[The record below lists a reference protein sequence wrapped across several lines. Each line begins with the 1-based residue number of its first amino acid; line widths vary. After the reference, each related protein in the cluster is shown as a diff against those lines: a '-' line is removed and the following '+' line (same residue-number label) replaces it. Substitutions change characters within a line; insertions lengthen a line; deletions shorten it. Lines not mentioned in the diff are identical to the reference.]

1 MRQRFSAL
9 SAGSCFSNVYT
20 SRAMHKFEE
29 DLQMK
34 LKSRIFTFVLVAV
47 VLFAAMGATVQGVLK
62 DVKLG
67 LDLQGGFEVLYKV
80 DTLVEG
86 QDITKDIMTDTTT
99 ALSNRINQFGV
110 SEPSIQVEGEDR
122 IRVQLAGIDDQSSAR
137 ELLSS
142 TANLTFRDVND
153 NILLDGTDLKE
164 GGAAAS
170 FDQQNSPIVTLTLKD
185 AAKFAEVTKKVSQMG
200 AGQNLL
206 VVWLDFEEG
215 VDSYAAEAVKEKPK
229 FVSAAAVSQV
239 LNTTDVMISGNFT
252 VQETKDIASVLNAGA
267 LPVKLTEIYSTSVG
281 AQFGEQ
287 ALNSTV
293 FASVVGVIIIFI
305 FMLLY
310 YRLPG
315 FVSIITLT
323 VFTFLVLIVFNA
335 INAVL
340 TLPGIAALVLGI
352 GMAVDANILTAERIR
367 EELRVGKTAKE
378 AYQHG
383 SKESLTAIIDAQLTT
398 LLAAVV
404 LFWFGTSSVK
414 GFATT
419 LMISIVLSF
428 VTAVWLSRIL
438 VGLLVNS
445 GYFNSP
451 FFYGVSKSKVHDA
464 SEGVATLDLSTKF
477 DRFDFVK
484 NRKKFYSLSICI
496 LIVGAVIIGIFK
508 LNLGID
514 FSSGTRV
521 EILADDKITQEE
533 VTDYVEE
540 IGFPAEKI
548 VISGEEQNTAV
559 ITYGEDLTQQEIL
572 DYKAAVLKDY
582 GHEPSVSTVSPTVG
596 EELVKNAIKALAI
609 AAIGIIIYVA
619 IRFEWRM
626 GVGAIA
632 SLVHDVFFM
641 VAIFSVL
648 RLEVDITFIAAIL
661 TIVGYS
667 INDTI
672 VTFDRIR
679 ENVDRKGK
687 ITTKE
692 ELAEI
697 VNKSLRQTMGRSVNT
712 VLTVII
718 VVVALLLFGAPAIQ
732 NFSIALLIGLI
743 TGMYSSICIA
753 AQIWYTLKVREMK
766 KKGTAVER
774 KEKKQWGS
782 DEPVV

>member
-1 MRQRFSAL
+1 M
-9 SAGSCFSNVYT
+9 
-20 SRAMHKFEE
+20 KF
-29 DLQMK
+29 K
-34 LKSRIFTFVLVAV
+34 GRIFTFVLIVV
-47 VLFAAMGATVQGVLK
+47 VLFAAMGATVRGVLD

-67 LDLQGGFEVLYKV
+67 LDLQGGFEVLYE
-80 DTLVEG
+80 VEPLDG
-86 QDITKDIMTDTTT
+86 GKKITQDVLTDTTT

-110 SEPSIQVEGEDR
+110 SEPTIQVEGDNR

-170 FDQQNSPIVTLTLKD
+170 FDQQNRPIVTLTLKS
-185 AAKFAEVTKKVSQMG
+185 ASKFADVTKKVSQMG

-215 VDSYAAEAVKEKPK
+215 VDSYAKESKKAEPK
-229 FVSAAAVSQV
+229 YISAAGVDQV

-252 VQETKDIASVLNAGA
+252 VQETKDFASVLNAGA

-293 FASVVGVIIIFI
+293 FASIVGVVIIFI
-305 FMLLY
+305 FMLFY

-315 FVSIITLT
+315 FISIITLT
-323 VFTFLVLIVFNA
+323 VFTFLVLVVFNA

-367 EELRVGKTAKE
+367 EELRIGMSAKE

-383 SKESLTAIIDAQLTT
+383 SKQSLSAIVDAQLTT
-398 LLAAVV
+398 LLAAAV
-404 LFWFGTSSVK
+404 LFFFGTSSVK

-438 VGLLVNS
+438 LGLMINS

-451 FFYGVSKSKVHDA
+451 FFYGVRKSKIHAA
-464 SEGVATLDLSTKF
+464 SEGVETLNLSTNF
-477 DRFDFVK
+477 DRLDFVK
-484 NRKKFYSLSICI
+484 NRRKFYSLSIII
-496 LIVGAVIIGIFK
+496 LIVGAIILGVFK

-514 FSSGTRV
+514 FANGTRV
-521 EILADDKITQEE
+521 EILADEKITQDE
-533 VTDYVEE
+533 VTDYVEG
-540 IGFPAEKI
+540 IGFPAEKV
-548 VISGEEQNTAV
+548 VISGDEENTAV
-559 ITYGEDLTQQEIL
+559 LTYDEDLSQQDIL

-582 GHEPSVSTVSPTVG
+582 GHEPNISTVSPTVG
-596 EELVKNAIKALAI
+596 RELIKNAIKALVI
-609 AAIGIIIYVA
+609 AALGIIIYVA

-626 GVGAIA
+626 GVGAIV
-632 SLVHDVFFM
+632 SLLHDVFFM
-641 VAIFSVL
+641 VAIFSFL

-679 ENVDRKGK
+679 ENIDHKGK

-692 ELAEI
+692 ELATI

-753 AQIWYTLKVREMK
+753 AQIWYTLKAREMD
-766 KKGTAVER
+766 KKGTAVEK

>member
-1 MRQRFSAL
+1 
-9 SAGSCFSNVYT
+9 
-20 SRAMHKFEE
+20 
-29 DLQMK
+29 MK
-34 LKSRIFTFVLVAV
+34 LKSRIFTFVLIVV

-67 LDLQGGFEVLYKV
+67 LDLQGGFEVLYEVQPLK
-80 DTLVEG
+80 EG
-86 QDITKDIMTDTTT
+86 QKITQDVVTDTTT

-110 SEPSIQVEGEDR
+110 SEPSIQVEGKNR
-122 IRVQLAGIDDQSSAR
+122 IRVQLAGVDDQSSAR

-153 NILLDGTDLKE
+153 NLLLDGTDLKE

-170 FDQQNSPIVTLTLKD
+170 FDQQNRPIVTLTLKD
-185 AAKFAEVTKKVSQMG
+185 ASKFAEVTQKISAMG
-200 AGQNLL
+200 QGQNLM

-215 VDSYAAEAVKEKPK
+215 VDSYAAEAQKPEPK
-229 FVSAAAVSQV
+229 FVSAAQVSQV

-252 VQETKDIASVLNAGA
+252 VQETKDFASVLNAGA

-281 AQFGEQ
+281 AQFGDQ
-287 ALNSTV
+287 ALKSTV
-293 FASVVGVIIIFI
+293 FASIIGVILIFI
-305 FMLLY
+305 FMLFY

-315 FVSIITLT
+315 FISIITLT
-323 VFTFLVLIVFNA
+323 VFTYLVLLLFNG

-367 EELRVGKTAKE
+367 EELRTGKSVKE
-378 AYQHG
+378 AYHLG
-383 SKESLTAIIDAQLTT
+383 SKQSLSAIVDAQLTT
-398 LLAAVV
+398 LLAAAV
-404 LFWFGTSSVK
+404 LFFFGTSSVK

-438 VGLLVNS
+438 LGLLVKS
-445 GYFNSP
+445 GYFDKP
-451 FFYGVSKSKVHDA
+451 GLYGVGKSKIHDK
-464 SEGVATLDLSTKF
+464 SEGLESLDLSTNF
-477 DRFDFVK
+477 DRLDFVG
-484 NRKKFYSLSICI
+484 NRRKFYTISAVI
-496 LIVGAVIIGIFK
+496 LIVGIIMISIFK

-521 EILADDKITQEE
+521 EILTNEATTQEE
-533 VTDYVEE
+533 IHDYLDQ
-540 IGFPAEKI
+540 IGFPSDKI
-548 VISGEEQNTAV
+548 IISGEEQNTAV
-559 ITYGEDLTQQEIL
+559 VTYKDDLNQKEIL
-572 DYKAAVLKDY
+572 DFKAKVMKDY

-596 EELVKNAIKALAI
+596 RELVKNAIYALAI
-609 AAIGIIIYVA
+609 AALGIIIYVA
-619 IRFEWRM
+619 FRFEWRM

-632 SLVHDVFFM
+632 SLIHDVFFM
-641 VAIFSVL
+641 VAIFSVF

-679 ENVDRKGK
+679 ENIDRKGV
-687 ITTKE
+687 ISTKE

-697 VNKSLRQTMGRSVNT
+697 VNKSLRQTMSRSINT

-718 VVVALLLFGAPAIQ
+718 VVVALLILGAPAIQ

-753 AQIWYTLKVREMK
+753 AQIWYTLKSREMK
-766 KKGTAVER
+766 KKGTVVEK
-774 KEKKQWGS
+774 KEKKQWGT
-782 DEPVV
+782 DEPMV